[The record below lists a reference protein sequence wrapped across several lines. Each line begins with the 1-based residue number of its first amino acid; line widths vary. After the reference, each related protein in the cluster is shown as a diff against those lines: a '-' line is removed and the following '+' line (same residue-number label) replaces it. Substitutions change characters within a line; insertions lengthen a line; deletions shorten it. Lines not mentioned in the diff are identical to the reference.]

1 MRGLSAATKSSPC
14 SLQLEKPTQ
23 KQRLSTAINK
33 QKIPKNHCSHEL
45 EILTCSYHYHPSDS
59 IDKGCE
65 LSFSWDTETTH
76 ITREMAEV
84 LFNERLL
91 WSTDETAVS

>member
-1 MRGLSAATKSSPC
+1 MFL
-14 SLQLEKPTQ
+14 
-23 KQRLSTAINK
+23 
-33 QKIPKNHCSHEL
+33 
-45 EILTCSYHYHPSDS
+45 HYHPSDS

-84 LFNERLL
+84 LFSERLL